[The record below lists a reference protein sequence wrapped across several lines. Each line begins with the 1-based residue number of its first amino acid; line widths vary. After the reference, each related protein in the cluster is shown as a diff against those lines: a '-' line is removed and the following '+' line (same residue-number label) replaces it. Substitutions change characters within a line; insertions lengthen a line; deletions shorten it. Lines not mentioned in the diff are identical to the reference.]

1 MRVAVFDAAATPR
14 LRGVR
19 CPEASLFQF

>member
-19 CPEASLFQF
+19 CAEASLLQF

>member
-1 MRVAVFDAAATPR
+1 VAVFDAAATPR